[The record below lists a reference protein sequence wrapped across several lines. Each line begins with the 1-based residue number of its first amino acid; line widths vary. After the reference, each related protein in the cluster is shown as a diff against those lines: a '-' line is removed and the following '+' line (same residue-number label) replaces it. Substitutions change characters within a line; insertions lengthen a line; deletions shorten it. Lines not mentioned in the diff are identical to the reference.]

1 MAAAAA
7 RALIL
12 RRAREKEG
20 GKKKNELIR
29 RAKYLLKT
37 KLSDNDKKKLIGIL
51 HSDQRTAF
59 VAKLVEGK

>member
-37 KLSDNDKKKLIGIL
+37 KLSDNDKKKLLGIL